1 MKTLGQL
8 LLQRIE
14 KQAQDRAVGEI
25 KNGQVHFLTFSEY
38 YKRIED
44 LAFGLHKI
52 GLRIENK
59 VSLLA
64 QTRIEWHL
72 TDAAILSLRGVVV
85 PVYPSY
91 LPKEL
96 LYILN
101 HSESSFL
108 VVENTE
114 QLEKLLIVQNQVKY
128 LHTIIAFDPIKSE
141 LKEKLNK
148 RFSFYQY
155 AELFEL
161 GAQVKKKNPNLVKD
175 EISKQQEDDTA
186 TLIYTSGTTGEPKGA
201 VITHKA
207 FANMLSNVAEV
218 FRKDTSPKDI
228 LLTFLPLSH
237 VLGRMDSW
245 IPVGLGL
252 QNVYAESINKI
263 VENISLVKP
272 TIMVA
277 VPRIFEKIYDRI
289 QQMIEESSSIKK
301 GLFHWAEKASARYY
315 DKIEQ
320 NRAPSTKEIM
330 EEKLAYKLVFSKI
343 NKRFGGNINFF
354 ISGGAP
360 ISPEIVR
367 FLRKAHLTIL
377 EGYGLTETIAPC
389 FANPLRRQVLSSVG
403 LIFPNTEIKF
413 ASDGEILIKSNAM
426 FSEYYK
432 NPEAT
437 AEAIQEGWFHTGDI
451 GHMDQDGYL
460 FITDR
465 KKDLIITSGGKNV
478 APQMIENM
486 MKLERHIAQFVVI
499 GDRRK
504 YLTAL
509 VGIEKEAFEDQWS
522 RLGLEKNCPFEEFAK
537 HAKVRTVVE
546 REIEKVNKKLAR
558 FETIKNFYIVPLPF
572 SPESGLL
579 TPSQKVKKKLL
590 IEKYQAEIDAMYQ
603 QGE

>member
-25 KNGQVHFLTFSEY
+25 KNGQVHFLTFDQY

-52 GLRIENK
+52 GLHTENK
-59 VSLLA
+59 VSLLS

-72 TDAAILSLRGVVV
+72 TDAATLSLRGVLV

-101 HSESSFL
+101 HSESSIL
-108 VVENTE
+108 VVENAE
-114 QLEKLLIVQNQVKY
+114 QLEKLLIVQNQVKH
-128 LHTIIAFDPIKSE
+128 LHTVIAFDVIKDE

-161 GAQVKKKNPNLVKD
+161 GAVEKKKNPNFVK
-175 EISKQQEDDTA
+175 EELSKQQENDIA
-186 TLIYTSGTTGEPKGA
+186 TIIYTSGTTGEPKGA
-201 VITHKA
+201 VITHRA
-207 FANMLSNVAEV
+207 FSSMLLNVAEA
-218 FRKDTSPKDI
+218 FGKDTSKRDI

-252 QNVYAESINKI
+252 QNVYAEGINKI

-272 TIMVA
+272 TIMIA

-289 QQMIEESSSIKK
+289 QQMIEEGSSVKK
-301 GLFHWAEKASARYY
+301 ALFHWAEKASARYF

-320 NRAPSTKEIM
+320 NRAPTTKEIM

-360 ISPEIVR
+360 ISPDIVR

-389 FANPLRRQVLSSVG
+389 FANPMRRQVLSSVG

-413 ASDGEILIKSNAM
+413 ANDGEILIKSDAM

-437 AEAIQEGWFHTGDI
+437 AEALQDGWLHTGDI
-451 GHMDQDGYL
+451 GRMDEDGYL

-522 RLGLEKNCPFEEFAK
+522 RLGLEKNCSFEEFAN
-537 HAKVRTVVE
+537 HPKVRTVVE

-572 SPESGLL
+572 TPESGLL

-590 IEKYQAEIDAMYQ
+590 IEKFQAEIEGMYQ